1 MAPDEEG
8 FLYPAVN
15 SALCV
20 ECDLCEKRCP
30 VGKEVPAQK
39 QKVSAAQHTDLNV
52 RSVSSSGGVFTAL
65 ARDMLA
71 RGGVV
76 FGAAFDENLR
86 VEHVG
91 AFDET
96 EIASM
101 RGSKYVQSD
110 MYDTYSEVRQ
120 YLQEGRRVMFTGTPC
135 QVAGLNGYLGG
146 NNDNL
151 VTVDI
156 ACHGVPGPGLWEMYV
171 KALGKRA
178 GADVKDADF
187 RDKSRGWRHYVFK
200 TTYASGSAVCVTAA
214 DDPYMALF
222 MQDMTLRPSCY
233 SCPAKGGRSHSDL
246 TLADLWSVA
255 KAVPEMND
263 DKGVSG
269 VLVNTEKGRRL
280 FERIQTEY
288 KQEVPVEDVKS
299 ENGGF
304 AESLPIPEKRA
315 EFFEGLKVIGVDVY
329 NHIAKYVVKKPLI
342 QRVLRRTK
350 STLSSIKRRILK

>member
-1 MAPDEEG
+1 MYVD
-8 FLYPAVN
+8 
-15 SALCV
+15 AL
-20 ECDLCEKRCP
+20 EKRH
-30 VGKEVPAQK
+30 G
-39 QKVSAAQHTDLNV
+39 
-52 RSVSSSGGVFTAL
+52 
-65 ARDMLA
+65 ARM
-71 RGGVV
+71 
-76 FGAAFDENLR
+76 
-86 VEHVG
+86 
-91 AFDET
+91 T
-96 EIASM
+96 S
-101 RGSKYVQSD
+101 
-110 MYDTYSEVRQ
+110 
-120 YLQEGRRVMFTGTPC
+120 
-135 QVAGLNGYLGG
+135 
-146 NNDNL
+146 
-151 VTVDI
+151 
-156 ACHGVPGPGLWEMYV
+156 
-171 KALGKRA
+171 
-178 GADVKDADF
+178 ADF
-187 RDKSRGWRHYVFK
+187 RDKSKGWRHYCFR
-200 TTYASGSAVCVTAA
+200 TSYAQKEDVCVKAV

-255 KAVPEMND
+255 KAAPEMND